1 VTTSARPRV
10 AGENNRSRRDRA
22 RLRLVVTI
30 GVPAV
35 VAIVCLVAAVLTS
48 ARRADEASLDRE
60 RQLIQQ
66 AIADRGTRIL
76 REVESVAATSD
87 AKQAIRRDDDPQW
100 VERRIGKWLE
110 DFFDHDVVLVVD
122 GSDRLQYT
130 RFRASGDAGATELA
144 KELAASFGFLRGRRL
159 PSDSLRLIA
168 APDAV
173 KPGRSAVLIQHLPNG
188 PAIVAAVAVGSDSD
202 LASGNPSAPIVASVK
217 YIDDDMLREIGNRLQ
232 LPGLHAIGDAAP
244 ALDKEAATIADAKG
258 QTIARFAWQ
267 PVRPSGQIAGY
278 VLPFIALAIAGL
290 AVLLGLMVRHM
301 RRSERAIAAGETQL
315 RHLALHDPV
324 CGLPNRIY
332 FGERLETVIDEV
344 RHGGPSAAVFY
355 IDLDHFKDVND
366 TLGHHIG
373 DELILKVTQR
383 LSRVMRGD
391 DLVAR
396 LGGDEFAIIT
406 SCTSDSYTLQATAG
420 RIIAAICAPYA
431 IKGHNIIIG
440 ASIGIAVIDR
450 RAGDAGDILRYAD
463 MALYRAKNEGR
474 NRACIYD
481 AAMDADLSQRKLLEG
496 DLLEAIENEGLKAAY
511 QPIVNASGETM
522 IAVEALARWTHPRA
536 GIISPAEFIPV
547 AEHSGLII
555 QLGEWMLR
563 RACLDGRNWPGLTVA
578 VNVSPLQFRRS
589 DFVDVVERILK
600 ETDFDA
606 NRLEL
611 ELTESTLLG
620 NLETAEQSMLR
631 LKAIGVR
638 FALDDFGTGYSSLLY
653 LRRFPFDKLKIDS
666 SFVRSIETASDAAA
680 IVHAIVSLG
689 RGLGMKVT
697 AEGVENAEQHL
708 FLRAAGVHSMQGYR
722 FGRPAQPPTSTRD
735 WLLPTTTVL
744 AGPTRKSR
752 SRVEPSLALPRCLR
766 SPRAR
771 GEMVC
776 RSAARNQGG
785 ADGSAENRIGDRSRQ
800 WRRQGRG
807 AGAGAGR
814 PCGRAR
820 RTARGSA

>member
-1 VTTSARPRV
+1 MTTSARPRI
-10 AGENNRSRRDRA
+10 AGENNWSRPDRA

-35 VAIVCLVAAVLTS
+35 VAIVCLIAAVLTS
-48 ARRADEASLDRE
+48 VRRADEASLDRE

-66 AIADRGTRIL
+66 TIADRGARIL
-76 REVESVAATSD
+76 REVESVAATPD
-87 AKQAIRRDDDPQW
+87 ATQAIRRDDDPQW
-100 VERRIGKWLE
+100 VERHIGKWLE

-122 GSDRLQYT
+122 GSDRLQYA
-130 RFRASGDAGATELA
+130 RFRASGDAGAAELA
-144 KELAASFGFLRGRRL
+144 SELAASFGFLRGRRL
-159 PSDSLRLIA
+159 PSGSLRLIA

-258 QTIARFAWQ
+258 RTIARFAWQ
-267 PVRPSGQIAGY
+267 PVRPSGQIVGY
-278 VLPFIALAIAGL
+278 VLPFIAVAIAGL
-290 AVLLGLMVRHM
+290 AVLVGLMVRHM
-301 RRSERAIAAGETQL
+301 RRTERAIAAGETQL

-496 DLLEAIENEGLKAAY
+496 DLLEAIKNEGLKAAY

-536 GIISPAEFIPV
+536 GIISPADFIPV

-666 SFVRSIETASDAAA
+666 SFVRSIETAPDAAA

-722 FGRPAQPPTSTRD
+722 FGRPGPAANIDAR
-735 WLLPTTTVL
+735 L
-744 AGPTRKSR
+744 ASPDDY
-752 SRVEPSLALPRCLR
+752 RV
-766 SPRAR
+766 
-771 GEMVC
+771 
-776 RSAARNQGG
+776 
-785 ADGSAENRIGDRSRQ
+785 
-800 WRRQGRG
+800 
-807 AGAGAGR
+807 GR
-814 PCGRAR
+814 PDQEVAL
-820 RTARGSA
+820 AS